1 VAQIYKLISIF
12 QESLENLTWSISNY
26 LRTYH
31 EATKIGSALPL
42 ENKQVACQSLKYDLY
57 VVTNLRIEIII
68 AHLSLYL
75 RGVWNYR

>member
-1 VAQIYKLISIF
+1 VARIYKLISVF
-12 QESLENLTWSISNY
+12 QKSPDNLTWSISYY
-26 LRTYH
+26 LPTYH

-42 ENKQVACQSLKYDLY
+42 ENKQVARQSLKYDLY

-75 RGVWNYR
+75 RGPWN